1 MNKNYI
7 LFYIIILFFSNI
19 NYSQTVLGKVQDN
32 TNLAL
37 PSSYKFK
44 EYVFA
49 EPNDQGDCN
58 GSTNSTASIDKI
70 FFAQTH
76 RRTLD
81 HPFHFLI
88 GHRPSLFQ
96 LSVIGSGNSPD
107 VKVEGFMNGTS
118 LGEKCLN
125 GPSTLSE
132 TIDTTIPDFEKYFS
146 VTLPK
151 SWVKIGLTL
160 KISIGSIT
168 RNISA
173 EELKIGPYTEMNLVQ
188 YDMDVLDYNSQKSI
202 SQNPLKTKPDNFL
215 QEIASAIPASVIRYG
230 IFPEK
235 LVFPEI
241 IANNGTEQLVR
252 LQTKNDKKTN
262 GINSDGS
269 INSITSL
276 FLSNL
281 HASSSDYLSTIY
293 FGNTMNLRP
302 GGWGGG
308 RSFVSFDFDDVFIH
322 ELGHSLSLPHWGLNY
337 KKENP
342 GDAYVYPYGGDP
354 ANYNGTNGNGG
365 GRGESWNFVQH
376 SYEFVSPTCGYDGRG
391 VAGIETSDAMQR
403 NNFCLEKRTNG
414 SGPWDGFGDF
424 SALAMHRFLVGASQK
439 NEGKINYRSND
450 ESFQFSRQDGFPV
463 VSLENNKRVYKRHSS
478 QPTESYTDRMNKV
491 LLEDEKIEQDVYL
504 IYGTTHPNQSQANII
519 YKPIKTKGTLPK
531 IIDPTN
537 QSILDELKSDRIY
550 MDFLGNP
557 HDITYKV
564 FYKNGEILHLINPTN
579 NYSRTATNFSEWR
592 TDLSNF
598 SIIVPAD
605 KEVIKVE
612 LYKRPF
618 CVRGENDNTEG
629 NINYYNDINADNFM
643 DDAIFLTDWVP
654 ERKVNPELVNIGGTV
669 WNDLNR
675 NSIMDPNER
684 GIENVSVYLHGDSND
699 DDGIPDGTGN
709 GTNGTT
715 KTNSNGE
722 YFFSGLPEGNY
733 RPFVWSVDNWN
744 EDQPLH
750 NYLLSPNYTAPNN
763 DIDSDNNATGS
774 PGSDLNQGIYVELSA
789 GNEPLNDGDKKDNWW
804 NIDGSSNRT
813 VDFGFYNPNH
823 EDSDEDGV
831 EDGIDN
837 CPEIYN
843 PEQKDFDEDGVGD
856 VCDGTPT
863 VSNQSVTTIEDTLIN
878 ITLLGTDIDGDMLTY
893 SIVDNS
899 TNGTV
904 SLDEN
909 KVNYTPNENY
919 NGEDSFTFK
928 VNDGSEDSNTAIVNI
943 TVTAVNDA
951 PVAVANTLTV
961 LEDAALTSTDVI
973 ANDTDVDGDTLS
985 LTAVS
990 TAGTGTVAINADN
1003 LSIDYTPAA
1012 NFNGTEIIT
1021 YTVSDGTLTDATG
1034 TFTITVNAV
1043 NDAPVASAQSVT
1055 TIEDVSLDVTLA
1067 GTDPESDALTYAIV
1081 TSPSNGTVTLV
1092 DNKAIY
1098 VPSQGFFGSDSF
1110 TFKVNDGTVDSS
1122 VAATVSITVTSN
1134 DLDGDGVLNDVDEC
1148 PNTPEGDIVDL
1159 KGCTVFTLPFDNNKV
1174 SVTSA
1179 ACEGTFDG
1187 SISLSV
1193 EDNSFDYYVN
1203 VFANDLVG
1211 SVGETIQITGLNK
1224 TASVENLAKGTYNVC
1239 FMVIGQPGYKE
1250 CFGVMI
1256 DEPLALNALL
1266 DVDKDNRTASIQ
1278 LSGSKSYNI
1287 DVNGVKFKTE
1297 GNNFTTSLPTGL
1309 SIINISTNQEC
1320 QVAIVKEIFISEDI
1334 LYYPNPTGGDV
1345 SLHVTGELTTVQVSV
1360 FGDKGDLIFSK
1371 EQQIEDFSRK
1381 TNIDLSTLITGIY
1394 IVLVEGKS
1402 ITKTFKIVKK

>member
-1 MNKNYI
+1 MKNFI
-7 LFYIIILFFSNI
+7 IAVLFIFSNHF
-19 NYSQTVLGKVQDN
+19 NYSQTILGTVQDN

-37 PSSYKFK
+37 PSSYEFK

-49 EPNDQGDCN
+49 EPDDQGDCN

-173 EELKIGPYTEMNLVQ
+173 EELKIGPYTEFNLVQ
-188 YDMDVLDYNSQKSI
+188 FDMDVLDYNTKRNIQT
-202 SQNPLKTKPDNFL
+202 PLKTKPDNFL

-241 IANNGTEQLVR
+241 IASNGTEQLVR
-252 LQTKNDKKTN
+252 LQSKSRPEKESK
-262 GINSDGS
+262 GITSDGF
-269 INSITSL
+269 INSITSI

-281 HASSSDYLSTIY
+281 HKSTSDYLSTFY

-951 PVAVANTLTV
+951 PVAVANTLTIN
-961 LEDAALTSTDVI
+961 EDASLTSTNVI
-973 ANDTDVDGDTLS
+973 ANDTDGDGDTLS

-990 TAGTGTVAINADN
+990 TAGTGTVAVNADG

-1021 YTVSDGTLTDATG
+1021 YTVSDGTLTDVTGTLTITVTALNDAPVAVANTLTVLEDAALTSTDVIANDTDVDQNNSYVISVTAASSSNYTLSGLDVNGNVTGNDPNLTFSVGDQITFSVNAAGHPFYLKTVAGTGTGNLISGVTNNGTTSGSVVWTPTATGTYYYQCSLHSGMVGTITIVNSLSLTAVSTAGSGTVAVNADGLSVDYTPAANFNGTEVVTYTVSDGTDTATGTLTITVTAANDAPVAVANTLTVLEDAALTSTDVIANDTDVDSGDTLTLTAVSTAGSGTVAVNADGLSVNYTPAANFNGTEVITYTVSDGTLTDATG
-1034 TFTITVNAV
+1034 TFTITVTAV
-1043 NDAPVASAQSVT
+1043 NDTPVATAQSVT
-1055 TIEDVSLDVTLA
+1055 AIEQTAKTITLA
-1067 GTDPESDALTYAIV
+1067 GTDR
-1081 TSPSNGTVTLV
+1081 
-1092 DNKAIY
+1092 K
-1098 VPSQGFFGSDSF
+1098 
-1110 TFKVNDGTVDSS
+1110 S
-1122 VAATVSITVTSN
+1122 VV
-1134 DLDGDGVLNDVDEC
+1134 
-1148 PNTPEGDIVDL
+1148 
-1159 KGCTVFTLPFDNNKV
+1159 
-1174 SVTSA
+1174 
-1179 ACEGTFDG
+1179 
-1187 SISLSV
+1187 
-1193 EDNSFDYYVN
+1193 
-1203 VFANDLVG
+1203 
-1211 SVGETIQITGLNK
+1211 
-1224 TASVENLAKGTYNVC
+1224 
-1239 FMVIGQPGYKE
+1239 
-1250 CFGVMI
+1250 
-1256 DEPLALNALL
+1256 
-1266 DVDKDNRTASIQ
+1266 
-1278 LSGSKSYNI
+1278 
-1287 DVNGVKFKTE
+1287 
-1297 GNNFTTSLPTGL
+1297 
-1309 SIINISTNQEC
+1309 
-1320 QVAIVKEIFISEDI
+1320 
-1334 LYYPNPTGGDV
+1334 
-1345 SLHVTGELTTVQVSV
+1345 
-1360 FGDKGDLIFSK
+1360 
-1371 EQQIEDFSRK
+1371 
-1381 TNIDLSTLITGIY
+1381 
-1394 IVLVEGKS
+1394 
-1402 ITKTFKIVKK
+1402 

>member
-76 RRTLD
+76 RRNLD

-96 LSVIGSGNSPD
+96 LSVLGSGNSPD
-107 VKVEGFMNGTS
+107 IKVEGFMNGTS
-118 LGEKCLN
+118 LGEKCLK

-322 ELGHSLSLPHWGLNY
+322 ELGHALSLPHWGGNY

-354 ANYNGTNGNGG
+354 SNYNGTNGNGG
-365 GRGESWNFVQH
+365 GRGESWNFTQY

-391 VAGIETSDAMQR
+391 VAGTETSDAMQR

-414 SGPWDGFGDF
+414 AGPWDGFGDF

-439 NEGKINYRSND
+439 NQGKINYRSND

-478 QPTESYTDRMNKV
+478 QPTESYRDRMNKV
-491 LLEDEKIEQDVYL
+491 LLEDEKIEQDIYL

-550 MDFLGNP
+550 MDFLGSP
-557 HDITYKV
+557 HDITYKIT
-564 FYKNGEILHLINPTN
+564 YKDGEILHLINPTN
-579 NYSRTATNFSEWR
+579 NYTRTEDYSWGYHIWR
-592 TDLSNF
+592 NDLSNF
-598 SIIVPAD
+598 SIRVPGD
-605 KEVIKVE
+605 KEVVKVE

-618 CVRGENDNTEG
+618 LVSTNDNSKKG
-629 NINYYNDINADNFM
+629 NINYYNDITADNFM
-643 DDAIFLTDWVP
+643 DDAIFLTDWVLG
-654 ERKVNPELVNIGGTV
+654 RKVDPKTVNIGGTV
-669 WNDLNR
+669 WYDFNK
-675 NSIMDPNER
+675 NSLMDQDEK
-684 GIENVSVYLHGDSND
+684 GIENVSVYLWGDSNN
-699 DDGIPDGTGN
+699 DGVPDGKGN
-709 GTNGTT
+709 GTNGNT

-733 RPFVWSVDNWN
+733 QPFVWSVNNW
-744 EDQPLH
+744 EEGQPLH
-750 NYLLSPNYTAPNN
+750 NYLLSPKYTDANN
-763 DIDSDNNATGS
+763 DIDNDSNGRGF
-774 PGSDLNQGIYVELSA
+774 PGRDLKSGIVELSL
-789 GNEPLNDGDKKDNWW
+789 GNEPLNDGDKEDDWW
-804 NIDGSSNRT
+804 NIDASSNRT
-813 VDFGFYNPNH
+813 VDFGFYYFLEENN
-823 EDSDEDGV
+823 
-831 EDGIDN
+831 N
-837 CPEIYN
+837 
-843 PEQKDFDEDGVGD
+843 Q
-856 VCDGTPT
+856 
-863 VSNQSVTTIEDTLIN
+863 VSATNTTCI
-878 ITLLGTDIDGDMLTY
+878 G
-893 SIVDNS
+893 
-899 TNGTV
+899 
-904 SLDEN
+904 
-909 KVNYTPNENY
+909 K
-919 NGEDSFTFK
+919 
-928 VNDGSEDSNTAIVNI
+928 NDGSLELSIKDNYYDYNI
-943 TVTAVNDA
+943 TVTGKDVVN
-951 PVAVANTLTV
+951 
-961 LEDAALTSTDVI
+961 
-973 ANDTDVDGDTLS
+973 
-985 LTAVS
+985 
-990 TAGTGTVAINADN
+990 
-1003 LSIDYTPAA
+1003 
-1012 NFNGTEIIT
+1012 
-1021 YTVSDGTLTDATG
+1021 
-1034 TFTITVNAV
+1034 
-1043 NDAPVASAQSVT
+1043 
-1055 TIEDVSLDVTLA
+1055 
-1067 GTDPESDALTYAIV
+1067 
-1081 TSPSNGTVTLV
+1081 
-1092 DNKAIY
+1092 
-1098 VPSQGFFGSDSF
+1098 
-1110 TFKVNDGTVDSS
+1110 
-1122 VAATVSITVTSN
+1122 
-1134 DLDGDGVLNDVDEC
+1134 
-1148 PNTPEGDIVDL
+1148 
-1159 KGCTVFTLPFDNNKV
+1159 
-1174 SVTSA
+1174 
-1179 ACEGTFDG
+1179 
-1187 SISLSV
+1187 
-1193 EDNSFDYYVN
+1193 
-1203 VFANDLVG
+1203 
-1211 SVGETIQITGLNK
+1211 ITGDSK
-1224 TASVENLAKGTYNVC
+1224 TAYLTGLTKGLYNVC
-1239 FMVIGQPGYKE
+1239 FKIIDGSKYSNTIRDYEQCFEVAIG
-1250 CFGVMI
+1250 
-1256 DEPLALNALL
+1256 EPKALSAFV
-1266 DVDKDNRTASIQ
+1266 DVDNDKRTTNIQ
-1278 LSGSKSYNI
+1278 LGGSNSYNI
-1287 DVNGVKFKTE
+1287 EVNGERFDVKGDRF
-1297 GNNFTTSLPTGL
+1297 NTTLPTGL
-1309 SIINISTNQEC
+1309 SIIKISTDLDC
-1320 QVAIVKEIFISEDI
+1320 QGVIEREIFISEDI
-1334 LYYPNPTGGDV
+1334 FYYPNPTRGEVDV
-1345 SLHVTGELTTVQVSV
+1345 FVNGEDKGVKMSV
-1360 FGDKGDLIFSK
+1360 FTTKGDLVFTRDQEIL
-1371 EQQIEDFSRK
+1371 DSRK
-1381 TNIDLSTLITGIY
+1381 TELDLTGVPSGTYLVTL
-1394 IVLVEGKS
+1394 EG
-1402 ITKTFKIVKK
+1402 TTVRKTFKIVKK